1 MQKTEKKNKHKTTIK
16 KSKCLCSNKENK
28 VTSTRKVHTEV
39 LATTACET
47 EKNEKTCRKVSEQ
60 GSSRSSSFL
69 TKLGRVTTKLLSC
82 KKQCV

>member
-16 KSKCLCSNKENK
+16 KSKCLWSNKENK

-47 EKNEKTCRKVSEQ
+47 EKNEK
-60 GSSRSSSFL
+60 
-69 TKLGRVTTKLLSC
+69 KL
-82 KKQCV
+82 